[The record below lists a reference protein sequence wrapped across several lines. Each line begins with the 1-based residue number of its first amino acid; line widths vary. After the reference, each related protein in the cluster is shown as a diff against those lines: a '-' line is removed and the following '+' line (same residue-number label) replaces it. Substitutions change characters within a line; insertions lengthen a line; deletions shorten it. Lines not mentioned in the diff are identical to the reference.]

1 MTRSLMNRSLV
12 AAAAVF
18 AAGTLQA
25 ATVTTGGTADTPTDS
40 NGEVSSVAGTTTID
54 FDSALPSGVSLTG
67 DYAIVSGSS
76 SGLYAAPP
84 NSGPNTNTSDYL
96 TVPSG
101 QSSGSVDI
109 ALGGDYNYYGFYW
122 GSIDAYN
129 TVSFLNGGS
138 EVFSYTGTQAAAL
151 AATSPTGTQSLATYF
166 NFFDL
171 PLFDTVRMT
180 STNYAFETD
189 NHAYGNVPLPA
200 TATLL
205 GIGLIGL
212 GLARRKQG

>member
-1 MTRSLMNRSLV
+1 MDRSLMNRSLV
-12 AAAAVF
+12 AAAAMF
-18 AAGTLQA
+18 AAGALQA
-25 ATVTTGGTADTPTDS
+25 TTVTTGGTANNPK
-40 NGEVSSVAGTTTID
+40 GEVTSVAGTTTID

-67 DYAIVSGSS
+67 DFAIVSGS
-76 SGLYAAPP
+76 LTNYYAAPP
-84 NSGPNTNTSDYL
+84 NSGPNANTSKYL
-96 TVPSG
+96 TVPWL
-101 QSSGSVDI
+101 QSSGSVEI

-129 TVSFLNGGS
+129 SVSFLNGGS
-138 EVFSYTGTQAAAL
+138 EVFGFTGTEAAGL
-151 AATSPTGTQSLATYF
+151 VPTSPDGTQSLATYF

-171 PLFDTVRMT
+171 PLFNKVRMT

-200 TATLL
+200 TAALL